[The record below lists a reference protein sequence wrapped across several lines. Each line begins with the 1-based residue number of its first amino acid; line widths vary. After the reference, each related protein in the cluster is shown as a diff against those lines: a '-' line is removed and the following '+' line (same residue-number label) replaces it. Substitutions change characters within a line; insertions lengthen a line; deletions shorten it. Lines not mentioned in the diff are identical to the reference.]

1 MNKEETREF
10 GMLKQQV
17 DDIDKTVTKIDK
29 KLDKVIESKLDKDDF
44 ETYKNSNRSWQQWI
58 FPTILS
64 LIMAA
69 CTIITLVK

>member
-1 MNKEETREF
+1 MNKEEIKEF

-44 ETYKNSNRSWQQWI
+44 DDYKKNQISWKQWI
-58 FPTILS
+58 FPMICS
-64 LIMAA
+64 VIMVVCAV
-69 CTIITLVK
+69 ITLVK